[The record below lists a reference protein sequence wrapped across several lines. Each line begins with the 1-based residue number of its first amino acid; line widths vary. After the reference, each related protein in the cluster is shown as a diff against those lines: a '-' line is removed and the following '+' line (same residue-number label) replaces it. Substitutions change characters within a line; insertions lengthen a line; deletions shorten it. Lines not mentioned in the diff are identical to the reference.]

1 VSEAVLS
8 LLKVS
13 QVPALVALN
22 KDLSLLG
29 KEETAAFCLNLTF
42 LIKTRFSLIN
52 EIKVPYNYGVD

>member
-29 KEETAAFCLNLTF
+29 MDEKASFCLILPF
-42 LIKTRFSLIN
+42 L
-52 EIKVPYNYGVD
+52 KV

>member
-29 KEETAAFCLNLTF
+29 MEETAALGFNRTF
-42 LIKTRFSLIN
+42 LIKTRFFLLTST
-52 EIKVPYNYGVD
+52 VPYNNGVD